1 MRQVPLS
8 RAGIPAKTAGNVLE
22 FLVAKFPHISMEDW
36 KSRLD
41 RGQILGPDKTPVK
54 AEEAAS
60 RYTHLFYTREVAEE
74 DPIPFEHQIIWEN
87 EELLAVDKPHFLP
100 VLPSGRFVKETL
112 LVRLRE
118 RLKNPELAPLH
129 RLDKDTAGVIL
140 FSKRQ
145 ATSAAYHQLFR
156 EGLVAKEYRA
166 VAPTAEFSEREISS
180 RIVRDPEFFFR
191 SANEPG
197 PENARTLVECLDPGP
212 EWSLYRL
219 TPHTGKKH
227 QLRLHM
233 ATLGI
238 PIKNDPLYPEIND
251 PEPNDFSSPLQ
262 LLAKKISFRDPVG
275 GEELEIESRLVLEEI
290 SLEHPE

>member
-8 RAGIPAKTAGNVLE
+8 RAGIPAKTAGTVLE
-22 FLVAKFPHISMEDW
+22 FLVAKFPHISTEDW

-41 RGQILGPDKTPVK
+41 RGQVLGPDKTPVE

-60 RYTHLFYTREVAEE
+60 RHTHLFYTREVAEE

-118 RLKNPELAPLH
+118 SLKNPELAPLH
-129 RLDKDTAGVIL
+129 RLDKDTAGIIL

-145 ATSAAYHQLFR
+145 ITSSAYHALFR
-156 EGLVAKEYRA
+156 EGLVNKEYRA
-166 VAPTAEFSEREISS
+166 VASSADFSEREIST

-197 PENARTLVECLDPGP
+197 PENARTLVECLKPGS

-219 TPHTGKKH
+219 TPYTGKKH

-233 ATLGI
+233 ATLGV
-238 PIKNDPLYPEIND
+238 PIKNDPLYPVIND

-262 LLAKKISFRDPVG
+262 LLAKRIWFRDPLD
-275 GEELEIESRLVLEEI
+275 EQEIELES
-290 SLEHPE
+290 SLGLDAP